1 MDEILQLLPH
11 RPPFLFVD
19 RILARSKE
27 HIETSWLVRQD
38 LECFRGHYPGHP
50 VLPGVLI
57 CEHAIQSGALLLAL
71 QETGATQVEKDQAP
85 VLTQISLARFRRMVR
100 PGETLTTSVR
110 LLEQAGIAR
119 RLGAHVVCDK
129 ARVAHIEF
137 TVARAQ
143 VPLLP
148 N

>member
-19 RILARSKE
+19 RISARSAD
-27 HIETSWLVRQD
+27 HIETSWLVRED
-38 LECFRGHYPGHP
+38 LECFRGHYPGRP

-71 QETGATQVEKDQAP
+71 GAAASTQLTTDQAP
-85 VLTQISLARFRRMVR
+85 VLTQISLARFRRMVS

-110 LLEQAGIAR
+110 LLEQAGVAR
-119 RLGAHVVCDK
+119 RLAATVVCQQ

-137 TVARAQ
+137 TVARAK

-148 N
+148 S